1 MPALHLQISILIPLC
16 AGAGVC
22 KRIQQ
27 HSTNQLLLFQQLL
40 PAFIQPPWHGA
51 PHPPPFNS
59 AGTCLIQDLSCSR
72 GVGGRCFLLL
82 ERNDAQCKLGSDGRQ
97 REAVPQLPLPT
108 GLHPCWCHQ
117 DLQHLRQVSES
128 LKPILSE
135 RSLRKTHGI
144 QAQPCCCLG
153 LGHGAMAGLP
163 HLGCWIWPHSLAV

>member
-1 MPALHLQISILIPLC
+1 MLVQVCASGYSSTAQISYFFFNSSC
-16 AGAGVC
+16 
-22 KRIQQ
+22 Q
-27 HSTNQLLLFQQLL
+27 HSYSPRGMVLLIL
-40 PAFIQPPWHGA
+40 
-51 PHPPPFNS
+51 PPFNS

-117 DLQHLRQVSES
+117 DLQHLRQVSAS